1 MKILLGWSS
10 TLDDHKTKKLISA
23 LEEKSHK
30 VVYWVGTE
38 KNPDIRIPG
47 MVVQTYESAR
57 LCEPAPGI
65 LPSDFPPVGED
76 IIGKLHKE
84 ESLILGMM
92 NKQLDWMCIDE
103 RKHLYYN
110 MLSYWHGVIAKY
122 KPDLVLLTSLPH
134 TAFTH
139 VIYALAKL
147 FGIKVIMFDGVVI
160 GEPISDRML
169 MYVDSWE
176 KSAPLERAWEKN
188 KGKNFSLEDLSQ
200 DLQDYYR
207 LHTKESL
214 DPTPVY
220 IKDDKKL
227 YSFSNVALLKI
238 KIIFGSIKDGTLF
251 EKILLYVA
259 KISKENIRQEYQNVQ
274 KEADMK
280 QKFVYLPLHYQPECT
295 TNPLGDMF
303 ADQILM
309 IEILSASLPPGW
321 LLYVKEHPTQW
332 FSRGLNFF
340 SSRYRGYYK
349 RIARLPNVRLIP
361 IKTDNY
367 ALIRHAQAVA
377 TVTGT
382 AGFEALIRG
391 KPAIV
396 FGYPWYM
403 DCPGVFKVNGVSSC
417 KKALKEIMGGFKIN
431 QQKII
436 NFLKSFDE
444 AAFHGNE
451 TIEDMHCKR
460 LNISERKSMDNSIH
474 AILSE
479 LEKYA

>member
-38 KNPDIRIPG
+38 KNPDIQMPG

-65 LPSDFPPVGED
+65 SLSDFPPVGED
-76 IIGKLHKE
+76 IISRLHKE

-92 NKQLDWMCIDE
+92 NKQFDWMCLDE

-110 MLSYWHGVIAKY
+110 MLSYWYGVIQKY

-139 VIYALAKL
+139 VIYALAQL

-169 MYVDSWE
+169 MYVDSWK
-176 KSAPLERAWEKN
+176 KSAPLEKVWKKN
-188 KGKNFSLEDLSQ
+188 KEKNFSLADLSQ
-200 DLQDYYR
+200 DLQAYYR
-207 LHTKESL
+207 LHTKDSL

-220 IKDDKKL
+220 IKDDKKR
-227 YSFSNVALLKI
+227 YSFFKVALLKI
-238 KIIFGSIKDGTLF
+238 KVIFESIKDGSFF
-251 EKILLYVA
+251 EKIFSYVA
-259 KISKENIRQEYQNVQ
+259 KISKENIKQEYQSVQ
-274 KEADMK
+274 QEADLK

-295 TNPLGDMF
+295 TNPLGDIF

-309 IEILSASLPPGW
+309 IEVLSASLPPGW
-321 LLYVKEHPTQW
+321 FLYVKEHPTQW

-349 RIARLPNVRLIP
+349 KIARLPNVRLIP
-361 IKTDNY
+361 VKTDNY
-367 ALIRHAQAVA
+367 TLIRHAQAVA

-382 AGFEALIRG
+382 AGFEALLRG
-391 KPAIV
+391 KPTIV

-403 DCPGVFKVNGVSSC
+403 DCPGVFKVTGVSSC
-417 KKALKEIMGGFKIN
+417 TEALEEIKKGVSIKEQDM
-431 QQKII
+431 I
-436 NFLKSFDE
+436 NFLKSLDE

-451 TIEDMHCKR
+451 TIEDMHCR
-460 LNISERKSMDNSIH
+460 ELNITERKSMDNSIK

>member
-10 TLDDHKTKKLISA
+10 TLDDYKTKKLISA
-23 LEEKSHK
+23 MEEKSHQ

-38 KNPDIRIPG
+38 KNPDIQMPG
-47 MVVQTYESAR
+47 MIVQTYESAR
-57 LCEPAPGI
+57 LCQPAPG
-65 LPSDFPPVGED
+65 LSMSDFPPVGED

-92 NKQLDWMCIDE
+92 NKQLDWMCVDE

-110 MLSYWHGVIAKY
+110 MLSYWHGVIQKY

-147 FGIKVIMFDGVVI
+147 FGIKVIMFDGVVV
-160 GEPISDRML
+160 GEPLGDRML
-169 MYVDSWE
+169 MYVDSWK
-176 KSAPLERAWEKN
+176 KSAALEKAWRKN
-188 KGKNFSLEDLSQ
+188 KEQHFSLEHLSQ

-207 LHTKESL
+207 LHTKESF

-227 YSFSNVALLKI
+227 YSFSNVVLLKI
-238 KIIFGSIKDGTLF
+238 KIILRSIKDGTLF
-251 EKILLYVA
+251 EKILSSIT
-259 KISKENIRQEYQNVQ
+259 KISKENIKQEYQHVQ
-274 KEADMK
+274 KEADLK

-295 TNPLGDMF
+295 TNPLGDIF

-309 IEILSASLPPGW
+309 IEILSASLPPDW

-349 RIARLPNVRLIP
+349 RIARLTNVRLIP
-361 IKTDNY
+361 IKTNNY
-367 ALIRHAQAVA
+367 DLIRHAQAVV

-391 KPAIV
+391 KPTIV

-417 KKALKEIMGGFKIN
+417 KNVLEEIKKGIQIKE
-431 QQKII
+431 QDII
-436 NFLKSFDE
+436 NFLKSLDE
-444 AAFHGNE
+444 ASFHGNE
-451 TIEDMHCKR
+451 TIEDIQCRR
-460 LNISERKSMDNSIH
+460 LNIKERKSMDNSIK

>member
-10 TLDDHKTKKLISA
+10 TLDDRIIKSLISA
-23 LEEKSHK
+23 LEEKSHQ

-38 KNPDIRIPG
+38 NNPDIEIPG
-47 MVVQTYESAR
+47 IVVQTYESAR
-57 LCEPAPGI
+57 LCQPAPGI
-65 LPSDFPPVGED
+65 SLSDFPPVGED

-84 ESLILGMM
+84 ESLILGIM

-110 MLSYWHGVIAKY
+110 MLSYWHGVMEKY
-122 KPDLVLLTSLPH
+122 KPDLILLNSLPH
-134 TAFTH
+134 TAFTY

-147 FGIKVIMFDGVVI
+147 FGIKVIMFDSAHV

-169 MYVDSWE
+169 MYIDSWK
-176 KSAPLERAWEKN
+176 KSAVLEKTLEKN
-188 KGKNFSLEDLSQ
+188 REKNFSLTDLSQ
-200 DLQDYYR
+200 DLQDYYL
-207 LHTKESL
+207 LHTKGAT

-220 IKDDKKL
+220 IKDDRKL
-227 YSFSNVALLKI
+227 YSFSNTMLLKI
-238 KIIFGSIKDGTLF
+238 KIILRSVKDGTLF
-251 EKILLYVA
+251 EKIFSFIT
-259 KISKENIRQEYQNVQ
+259 KISKENIKQEYQNVQ
-274 KEADMK
+274 KEAGMK
-280 QKFVYLPLHYQPECT
+280 QRFVYLPLHYQPECT
-295 TNPLGDMF
+295 TNPLGYIF
-303 ADQILM
+303 SDQILM

-332 FSRGLNFF
+332 LIRGLNFF

-349 RIARLPNVRLIP
+349 RIARLANVRLVP

-391 KPAIV
+391 KPAIL
-396 FGYPWYM
+396 FGYSWYM

-417 KKALKEIMGGFKIN
+417 KNAFEEIKKGAHIKE
-431 QQKII
+431 QQII
-436 NFLKSFDE
+436 NFLKSLDE

-451 TIEDMHCKR
+451 TIEDMNCR
-460 LNISERKSMDNSIH
+460 RMNIKERKSMDNSIE